1 MAFTDPK
8 IVVIGGGTGTYTAL
22 MGLKRYSKNL
32 TAIVTMA
39 DDGGS
44 SGRLRDEFGH
54 LPPGD
59 VRRALVALSDDRQN
73 TLRSLF
79 EYRFDKGD
87 GLNGHSFGNLF
98 LTALGE
104 LTGGIEGAIL
114 EASRVLNIRGQVL
127 PVTTADTR
135 LFAEL
140 EDGTIIHGETNI
152 DVRTIKPQLK
162 IERVFL
168 EPEPQIT
175 ESARQAIEEADILV
189 IGPGDLYTSLIP
201 NLLVNGVPEAIA
213 ACKGSRIF
221 VSNLMTKHGET
232 DGFALSDFVRE
243 VRSYLGSEDSIDAV
257 IANSHRYSDEILARY
272 AEENAFPVAVD
283 DLTTE
288 IENAETV
295 LGDVAYTGQFVRHD
309 SQKLAKLIISTHLSM
324 SAAPVGTP
332 GGNDLTGTI
341 DELTPNP
348 ASQGAGSNSSPDA
361 DSNESADSRSYGM
374 KNIYVLGSGYVG
386 LVTGSCF
393 AELGHE
399 VTCVDI
405 DETKVKALN
414 DGIIP
419 IYEPGLE
426 PLVKK
431 NISEGRLK
439 FTTSLDGMDAD
450 FVFMC
455 VGTPARDDGH
465 VDLHFLQSAYTAV
478 GRRLRGNS
486 KTVIVNKSSVPPGT
500 SKKMAAMLETVTDG
514 KVRVVANPEFL
525 REGHAVSDFM
535 HPNRVV
541 VGASGSEE
549 DAKAVAELYAPLDAP
564 VMYTDADTAEMIKFA
579 SNAFLATKLTFIN
592 ELAGLCEVEGID
604 VRKVARGIGMDPR
617 IGLDYL
623 RAGLGYGGS
632 CLPKDTAILSSHFR
646 MADVES
652 KLLDSVQ
659 EVNDS
664 QARRLVERMNSALGS
679 LAGKKIGVLG
689 LAFKSDTDDTR
700 YSPAIRVIQE
710 LQKLGADVGY
720 YDPEA
725 THTDTMFESPVTKA
739 DSVDDVIGGV
749 DAVVIATEWDEF
761 RQLDLDW
768 VRSRMRGN
776 LLADGRALF
785 EPQQATAAGLV
796 HIGVGRKMSTPSRE
810 WEITPVMD

>member
-1 MAFTDPK
+1 MAFTDPN

-22 MGLKRYSKNL
+22 MGLKRYSKNI

-59 VRRALVALSDDRQN
+59 VRRALVALSDDRQK

-135 LFAEL
+135 LHAEL
-140 EDGTIIHGETNI
+140 EDGTIITGETNI
-152 DVRTIKPQLK
+152 DVRTVKPHLK

-168 EPEPQIT
+168 KPEPGI
-175 ESARQAIEEADILV
+175 SASAKQAIEEADILV

-201 NLLVNGVPEAIA
+201 NLLVQGVPEAIS

-232 DGFALSDFVRE
+232 DGFAFSDFVRE
-243 VRSYLGSEDSIDAV
+243 VRHYLGSAESIDAV
-257 IANSHRYSDEILARY
+257 IANSHQYSDEILARY
-272 AEENAFPVAVD
+272 AEEKAFPVLAD
-283 DLTTE
+283 DLTAE
-288 IENAETV
+288 IENARTV
-295 LGDVAYTGQFVRHD
+295 LGDVANTGQLVRHD

-332 GGNDLTGTI
+332 DDEQFASTMNGLNQNAATTG
-341 DELTPNP
+341 
-348 ASQGAGSNSSPDA
+348 SGAHS
-361 DSNESADSRSYGM
+361 SADAEKTGSRSIGM

-393 AELGHE
+393 AELGHQ

-419 IYEPGLE
+419 IYEPELE

-431 NISEGRLK
+431 NIGAGRLK

-478 GRRLRGNS
+478 GRRLNGDS

-535 HPNRVV
+535 KPNRVV

-564 VMYTDADTAEMIKFA
+564 VMFTDADTAEMIKFA

-604 VRKVARGIGMDPR
+604 IRKVARGIGMDPR

-664 QARRLVERMNSALGS
+664 QARRLVERMNTLLSS
-679 LAGKKIGVLG
+679 LAGKKVGVLG

-700 YSPAIRVIQE
+700 YSPAIRVIRE
-710 LQKLGADVGY
+710 LQARGADVGY

-725 THTDTMFESPVTKA
+725 KHTDDMFEAPVKRA
-739 DSVDDVIGGV
+739 ESVDEVINGV

-768 VRSRMRGN
+768 VRSRMSGN

-785 EPQQATAAGLV
+785 EPEQANAAGLV
-796 HIGVGRKMSTPSRE
+796 HIGVGRKMSAPALERE
-810 WEITPVMD
+810 IASAMD